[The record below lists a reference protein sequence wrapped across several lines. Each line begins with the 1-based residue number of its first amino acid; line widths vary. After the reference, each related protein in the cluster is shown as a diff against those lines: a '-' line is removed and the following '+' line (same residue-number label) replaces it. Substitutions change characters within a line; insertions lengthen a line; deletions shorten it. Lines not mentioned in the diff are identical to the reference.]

1 MLTAKVEGEGRGEE
15 EREREEEEENRHGEC
30 DLDLEWY
37 CLFVNVVCCLDM
49 EEGNKAYLTEGIV
62 KGMVGGEISGE
73 LSGEGKK
80 LSWILYFLDLDLED
94 LMFLG
99 IQNLLMESK

>member
-1 MLTAKVEGEGRGEE
+1 
-15 EREREEEEENRHGEC
+15 
-30 DLDLEWY
+30 
-37 CLFVNVVCCLDM
+37 M

-80 LSWILYFLDLDLED
+80 LS
-94 LMFLG
+94 
-99 IQNLLMESK
+99 